1 VCVDS
6 YQFRDYR
13 EERRGVGA
21 GTVVMLVTT
30 IVLLS
35 AAIGVGLA
43 RFGSELPLIGT
54 FIGEPE
60 ATTTTP
66 VAVEDI
72 QALNQLATVRW
83 IGSVV
88 VTQEAEPGLVQRL
101 AESWIGVDTSGLTGE
116 SVIVTAT
123 GQVEAGVDLEQ
134 LRPEDVQ
141 VRGETVTIRLPEPQI
156 LSSSLDEERTGL
168 YDRDRGIF
176 VYRGD
181 DTLVE
186 DARREAVVEITRA
199 AEESDILEQ
208 ARRNAEESI
217 RTFVTSLGFEEVR
230 FVE

>member
-1 VCVDS
+1 
-6 YQFRDYR
+6 
-13 EERRGVGA
+13 
-21 GTVVMLVTT
+21 L
-30 IVLLS
+30 
-35 AAIGVGLA
+35 
-43 RFGSELPLIGT
+43 
-54 FIGEPE
+54 
-60 ATTTTP
+60 
-66 VAVEDI
+66 
-72 QALNQLATVRW
+72 
-83 IGSVV
+83 
-88 VTQEAEPGLVQRL
+88 
-101 AESWIGVDTSGLTGE
+101 DTSGLTGE

-141 VRGETVTIRLPEPQI
+141 VQGDTVTIRLPEPQI

-199 AEESDILEQ
+199 AKESDILEQ